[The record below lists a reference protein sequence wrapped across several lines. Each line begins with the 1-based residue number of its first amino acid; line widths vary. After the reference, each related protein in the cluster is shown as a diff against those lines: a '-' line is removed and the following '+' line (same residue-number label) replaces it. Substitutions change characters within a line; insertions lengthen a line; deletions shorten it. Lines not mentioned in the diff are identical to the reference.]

1 MNTYLKQKEHKL
13 LTNQTKSEH
22 LAFLYSSHNK
32 ERAQQTK
39 PMQSKKSSSYLLKAI
54 GQAVQKRGMIMRKK
68 SSLWKT
74 TAVSLSAMMTV
85 SMGAAV
91 WAANTEQTTQESQTE
106 NNTEDN
112 TENNSLEDNNTED
125 TKNTENETAEP
136 QSTDSDE
143 ASSTAEA
150 QTEECKIELSD
161 DGILVDGEAISENPE
176 DAVYAGADIVYYKE
190 GQDSTYGAG
199 DEDDGHSEEEA
210 AEHTVVT
217 ITKAGTYRVSGTLSK
232 GQIAIDLGEDSRD
245 DESAVVNLI
254 LDNADITCTVS
265 SAIVVYNAY
274 ECGSDDTETA
284 TKDVDTTNAGVH
296 IILADDSEN
305 TITGSH
311 VAKIYKEGT
320 TQEDVDAGNAKKQ
333 WKFDGAIESLVS
345 IVFDAEEEGTGSL
358 TVNSDN
364 EGIETYLHLT
374 VNGGNITI
382 NSADDGLNANEDG
395 VSVITINGG
404 VLTVNAGAGQEG
416 DGIDSNGWIIINDGF
431 IATAANAT
439 SPDSGVDSDNGI
451 YINGGTL
458 LASGNM
464 YDEVSDDSEQTFVV
478 LSFADS
484 VEAGQMFALKNADGE
499 VVTAFSAANDFQT
512 LVYSSSELTDGD
524 YTLYEISSAEGT
536 EVSGLYTEV
545 TSIEDETQLQYG
557 SKNAGGFGGM
567 GGAPMGG
574 QRPDM
579 QDGEAPSVSDGE
591 MPSMPE
597 GEAPSMPDGE
607 MPSRPEGEAPD
618 GQNGQAPNGQ
628 DGEAPSKPEGEAPD
642 GQNGQ
647 APNGQDGEAPS
658 KPEGEAP
665 DGQNGQ
671 QPDGQAPDMPQ
682 DGDDESGTV
691 FTISG
696 VSNTFSRISE
706 VSATEE
712 VESYEEV
719 ESSEEA

>member
-1 MNTYLKQKEHKL
+1 
-13 LTNQTKSEH
+13 
-22 LAFLYSSHNK
+22 
-32 ERAQQTK
+32 
-39 PMQSKKSSSYLLKAI
+39 
-54 GQAVQKRGMIMRKK
+54 MRRK

-106 NNTEDN
+106 DN
-112 TENNSLEDNNTED
+112 TENNKKDNTENTSEDNNTED
-125 TKNTENETAEP
+125 AKNPENETAEP
-136 QSTDSDE
+136 QSADTDE
-143 ASSTAEA
+143 SSNDSES

-161 DGILVDGEAISENPE
+161 DGILVDGEAISKNPE

-199 DEDDGHSEEEA
+199 DAEDGHSEEEA

-232 GQIAIDLGEDSRD
+232 GQIAIDLGEDSRE
-245 DESAVVNLI
+245 DENAVVNLI

-274 ECGSDDTETA
+274 ECGSDDTENA

-333 WKFDGAIESLVS
+333 WKFDAAIESLVS

-382 NSADDGLNANEDG
+382 NSSDDGLNANEDG

-416 DGIDSNGWIIINDGF
+416 DGIDSNGWIVINDGF
-431 IATAANAT
+431 IVTAANAT
-439 SPDSGVDSDNGI
+439 SADSGVDSDNGI
-451 YINGGTL
+451 YINGGTV

-464 YDEVSDDSEQTFVV
+464 YDEVSDDSKQAFVV

-484 VEAGQMFALKNADGE
+484 VEAGQMVALKNADGK

-512 LVYSSSELTDGD
+512 LVYSSSKLTDGD

-536 EVSGLYTEV
+536 QVSGLYTEV

-567 GGAPMGG
+567 GGAPMDG
-574 QRPDM
+574 QRPD
-579 QDGEAPSVSDGE
+579 
-591 MPSMPE
+591 MPE
-597 GEAPSMPDGE
+597 GEAPSMPDE
-607 MPSRPEGEAPD
+607 EAPSKPEGE
-618 GQNGQAPNGQ
+618 APNGQ

-642 GQNGQ
+642 DQNGQ
-647 APNGQDGEAPS
+647 
-658 KPEGEAP
+658 K
-665 DGQNGQ
+665 
-671 QPDGQAPDMPQ
+671 PDGQALDMSQ
-682 DGDDESGTV
+682 DGDEEGGTV

-696 VSNTFSRISE
+696 ISNTFSRISE
-706 VSATEE
+706 VSPT
-712 VESYEEV
+712 EEV
-719 ESSEEA
+719 ESSEEV